1 MTVGEAL
8 ILYALVVGIF
18 GPAALRRMDWPLR
31 APRLGAAAMLA
42 IAWSVVLALL
52 LAGLTVVLPAS
63 ALTMDIGHLLGACLS
78 RLRAAYASPGGAVVV
93 IAGQALSL
101 SLTARIACVAA
112 GLTLAGKTERRRHQL
127 LIRLA
132 GHRLPN
138 ENAVVLDTPATAA
151 YCIAGRRPTVIVTS
165 GVMGVLSA
173 QQLDAVLAHEEAH
186 LRARHH
192 RWLAAGALAARSLP
206 FIPLLRQTPA
216 QLARLLEMDADE
228 AAAHEHEP
236 RVLASALVVVG
247 TATPS
252 GGHDLRPRRGTA
264 TNATGG
270 DAAARIRRLLRP
282 PEELPRRRRVLAR
295 AGVVAVTSGPVLLAV
310 MPGVLALR

>member
-8 ILYALVVGIF
+8 ILYALVVGIL
-18 GPAALRRMDWPLR
+18 GPAALRGMQWPLR
-31 APRLGAAAMLA
+31 APRLGAAAVLA
-42 IAWSVVLALL
+42 VAWSVVLALL
-52 LAGLTVVLPAS
+52 LAGLTVVLPAA
-63 ALTMDIGHLLGACLS
+63 ALTMDIGQLLGACLS
-78 RLRAAYASPGGAVVV
+78 RLRTAYASPGGAVVV

-101 SLTARIACVAA
+101 GLTARIVCVTASLMRA
-112 GLTLAGKTERRRHQL
+112 GQTERRRHRL

-132 GHRLPN
+132 GRRLPD

-151 YCIAGRRPTVIVTS
+151 YCIAGRRPMVIVTS
-165 GVMGVLSA
+165 GALGVLSA

-192 RWLAAGALAARSLP
+192 RWFAAGALAARSLP
-206 FIPLLRQTPA
+206 FIPLLRQTPG
-216 QLARLLEMDADE
+216 QLGRLLEMDADE
-228 AAAHEHEP
+228 AAARQHEP

-247 TATPS
+247 TATPQA
-252 GGHDLRPRRGTA
+252 GHALRPRHGTA

-282 PEELPRRRRVLAR
+282 PELLPRRRRVMAR
-295 AGVVAVTSGPVLLAV
+295 AGVIAVTSGPVLLAV
-310 MPGVLALR
+310 MPAVLALR